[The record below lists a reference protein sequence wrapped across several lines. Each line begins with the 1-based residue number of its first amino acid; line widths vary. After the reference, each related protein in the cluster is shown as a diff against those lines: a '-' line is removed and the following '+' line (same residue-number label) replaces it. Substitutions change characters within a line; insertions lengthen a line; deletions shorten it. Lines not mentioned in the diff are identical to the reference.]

1 MKENKDYF
9 DIVLNKFSISL
20 RKALADWRAF
30 SASSSVE
37 EKLRLYWSS
46 CLISEILSN
55 VVDELGKLAAKALF
69 NEIKTK
75 KKENI
80 KVVVE
85 PKIIIRKSTRAL

>member
-1 MKENKDYF
+1 MSPSVK
-9 DIVLNKFSISL
+9 
-20 RKALADWRAF
+20 
-30 SASSSVE
+30 SSGTITFIWTNSDGN
-37 EKLRLYWSS
+37 
-46 CLISEILSN
+46 SETQLSQPI
-55 VVDELGKLAAKALF
+55 DELGKLAAKALF

>member
-1 MKENKDYF
+1 MESIFCLFFCKKEAK
-9 DIVLNKFSISL
+9 IVLVIMSSKSTTFCYISQP
-20 RKALADWRAF
+20 
-30 SASSSVE
+30 
-37 EKLRLYWSS
+37 
-46 CLISEILSN
+46 I
-55 VVDELGKLAAKALF
+55 DELGKLAAKALF

>member
-1 MKENKDYF
+1 MSSKSTTFCY
-9 DIVLNKFSISL
+9 ISQP
-20 RKALADWRAF
+20 
-30 SASSSVE
+30 
-37 EKLRLYWSS
+37 
-46 CLISEILSN
+46 I
-55 VVDELGKLAAKALF
+55 DELGKLAAKALF